1 MITIVLRVPEEVT
14 VLLDVDTIVVVTTVV
29 LELMLDL
36 LLVALDIDWLEL
48 EVSLPDVEV

>member
-1 MITIVLRVPEEVT
+1 MITVVLRVPEEVT
-14 VLLDVDTIVVVTTVV
+14 VLLDVDTIVVTTVV

-36 LLVALDIDWLEL
+36 LLVTLDIDWLEL